1 MNKFII
7 TLSFILVVTAHL
19 ILINFLKTDK
29 TEQNQ
34 QQTST
39 FISLQLSKIQ
49 TKKEVLNQEV
59 VTQKEITKPKN
70 ETNTIK
76 QIEKTVQVKKEVTKP
91 SITALV
97 SKEQTKENSEKNITQ
112 EVKEVE
118 NTNTKNQ
125 NEIKENLITQD
136 QINKEKLFIQN
147 YMFQLR
153 QEINKNKS
161 YPVISRKLKEE
172 GKVIVSF
179 RVQKNGL
186 FENIKLKSSCSIKRL
201 DDAALNALYETKSY
215 KAFDKDINKEYM
227 DFDVPLEFVVIN

>member
-7 TLSFILVVTAHL
+7 TLSFILVSTAHFV
-19 ILINFLKTDK
+19 LINFFKTDK
-29 TEQNQ
+29 IEQNQ
-34 QQTST
+34 QQKST
-39 FISLQLSKIQ
+39 FISLQLSKTQ

-59 VTQKEITKPKN
+59 VTQREITKPKN
-70 ETNTIK
+70 ETKTIK

-91 SITALV
+91 NITPLI
-97 SKEQTKENSEKNITQ
+97 SKENSEKNITQ

-118 NTNTKNQ
+118 NSHTRNQ

-147 YMFQLR
+147 YMMQLR

-172 GKVIVSF
+172 GKVIISF

-186 FENIKLKSSCSIKRL
+186 FENIKLKSSCNIKRL
-201 DDAALNALYETKSY
+201 DEAALRALYETKAY

>member
-19 ILINFLKTDK
+19 ILINFLKTDE

-34 QQTST
+34 EQTST
-39 FISLQLSKIQ
+39 FISLQLSKTQ
-49 TKKEVLNQEV
+49 TKKEVLNQEA
-59 VTQKEITKPKN
+59 VTKREITKPKN
-70 ETNTIK
+70 ETKTIK

-91 SITALV
+91 NITPLI
-97 SKEQTKENSEKNITQ
+97 SKENSEKNITQ

-118 NTNTKNQ
+118 NSHTKNQ

-147 YMFQLR
+147 YMMQLR

-172 GKVIVSF
+172 GKVIISF

-186 FENIKLKSSCSIKRL
+186 FENIKLKSSCNIKRL
-201 DDAALNALYETKSY
+201 DEAALRALYETKAY

>member
-7 TLSFILVVTAHL
+7 TLSFILVSTAHFV
-19 ILINFLKTDK
+19 LINFLKTDK
-29 TEQNQ
+29 IEQNQ
-34 QQTST
+34 QQKST
-39 FISLQLSKIQ
+39 FISLQLSKTQ
-49 TKKEVLNQEV
+49 TKKEVLNQEAI
-59 VTQKEITKPKN
+59 TQREITKPKN
-70 ETNTIK
+70 ETKTIK

-91 SITALV
+91 NITPLI
-97 SKEQTKENSEKNITQ
+97 SKENSEKNITQ

-118 NTNTKNQ
+118 NSHTKNQ

-147 YMFQLR
+147 YMMQLR

-172 GKVIVSF
+172 GKVIISF

-186 FENIKLKSSCSIKRL
+186 FENIKLKSSCNIKRL
-201 DDAALNALYETKSY
+201 DEAALRALYETKAY

>member
-7 TLSFILVVTAHL
+7 TLSFILVVTAHFV
-19 ILINFLKTDK
+19 LINFLKTDK
-29 TEQNQ
+29 IEQNQ
-34 QQTST
+34 QQKST
-39 FISLQLSKIQ
+39 FISLQLSKTQ
-49 TKKEVLNQEV
+49 TKKEVLNQEA
-59 VTQKEITKPKN
+59 VTQREITKPKN
-70 ETNTIK
+70 ETKTIK

-91 SITALV
+91 NITPLI
-97 SKEQTKENSEKNITQ
+97 SKENSEKNITQ

-118 NTNTKNQ
+118 NSHTKNQ
-125 NEIKENLITQD
+125 NEIKENLITQN

-147 YMFQLR
+147 YMLQLR

-201 DDAALNALYETKSY
+201 DDAALKALYETRSY

>member
-7 TLSFILVVTAHL
+7 TLSFILVSTAHFV
-19 ILINFLKTDK
+19 LINFLKTDK
-29 TEQNQ
+29 IEQNQ
-34 QQTST
+34 QQKST
-39 FISLQLSKIQ
+39 FISLQLSKTQ

-59 VTQKEITKPKN
+59 VTQREITKPKN
-70 ETNTIK
+70 ETKTIK

-91 SITALV
+91 NITPLI
-97 SKEQTKENSEKNITQ
+97 SKENSEKNITQ

-118 NTNTKNQ
+118 NSHTKNQ

-147 YMFQLR
+147 YMMQLR

-172 GKVIVSF
+172 GKVIISF

-186 FENIKLKSSCSIKRL
+186 FENIKLKNSCNIKRL
-201 DDAALNALYETKSY
+201 DEAALRALYETKAY